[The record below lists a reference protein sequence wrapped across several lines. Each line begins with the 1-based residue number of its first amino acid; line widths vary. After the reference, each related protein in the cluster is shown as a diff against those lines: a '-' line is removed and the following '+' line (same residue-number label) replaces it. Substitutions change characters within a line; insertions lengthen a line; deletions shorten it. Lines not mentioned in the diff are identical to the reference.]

1 VSAGVRPCEPGELG
15 LFLRTCLAAFGG
27 TMDDD
32 EVARLAPAFDPARLL
47 LALEEGEVVGAAGTV
62 LFDLSVPGG
71 QLPCGGVTMVGVLP
85 GHRRRG
91 HLSRMMERALEDAR
105 AQGEALSVLWSSEGD
120 VYSRFGYGLG
130 VLAGRIDV
138 PRDRATLRAEP
149 VAGARA
155 RLVGVDEAME
165 AYPAIYDAVRAATPG
180 MASRTQGWWRAWR
193 LGGPPGTPPGAPPM
207 FRALLEVDGR
217 PEAYAL
223 YRVHGAWEG
232 GVSTARLDVL
242 EAMATTPVGTAEIWR
257 FLLSLDLVGR
267 VRALHLPADHPLLLS
282 VREPAR
288 LRFTLTDGL
297 WVRLVDAAAALEAR
311 SYAGGDE
318 VVLELEDERCP
329 WNHGRRLLTA
339 SPAGAALDVTERQAD
354 VRLSIAELGAAYLG
368 GITFEQLARAG
379 RIDEVTPGAVDRLD
393 ALFRTG
399 AAPWCADEF

>member
-1 VSAGVRPCEPGELG
+1 VSAGVRACEPGELG

-47 LALEEGEVVGAAGTV
+47 LALEDGEVVGAAGTV
-62 LFDLSVPGG
+62 LFDLGVPGG
-71 QLPCGGVTMVGVLP
+71 RLPCGGVTMVGVLP

-149 VAGARA
+149 VAAARA
-155 RLVGVDEAME
+155 RLVDVDDAT
-165 AYPAIYDAVRAATPG
+165 AVFPAIYDAVRSTTPG
-180 MASRTQGWWRAWR
+180 MASRTEGWWRAWR
-193 LGGPPGTPPGAPPM
+193 LGGPPGTPAGAPPM
-207 FRALLEVDGR
+207 FRVLLEVDGR

-223 YRVHGAWEG
+223 YRVTGAWEG
-232 GVSTARLDVL
+232 GVSRARLDVL
-242 EAMATTPVGTAEIWR
+242 EAMATTPVGTAELWR
-257 FLLSLDLVGR
+257 FLFSLDLVER
-267 VRALHLPADHPLLLS
+267 VRALHLPADHPLVLL

-297 WVRLVDAAAALEAR
+297 WVRLVDAAAALAGR
-311 SYAGGDE
+311 SYAGADE
-318 VVLELEDERCP
+318 VVLDVEDGRCP
-329 WNHGRRLLTA
+329 WNHGRRLLAA
-339 SPAGAALDVTERQAD
+339 SPTGATLEPTDRPAD
-354 VRLSIAELGAAYLG
+354 VGLSITELGSAYLG
-368 GITFEQLARAG
+368 GITFERLARAG
-379 RIDEVTPGAVDRLD
+379 RIEEVTPGAVDRLD

-399 AAPWCADEF
+399 TAPWCADEF